1 MVFVVNTVDGGNL
14 APLLQCRFLTAPYPL
29 FNIAVES
36 LQKQI
41 CFNDGNLAPPQTEQL
56 PMLKRGCGDASSRH
70 RRSLLCRWCKIS
82 SIHRLDVL
90 GENIRC
96 GLDVLGNA
104 VSVCVIHVDR
114 TTNASCQIYSLLD
127 GSAGPCSW
135 SEHRSGRRGF
145 TFAF

>member
-1 MVFVVNTVDGGNL
+1 MDGGNL
-14 APLLQCRFLTAPYPL
+14 AALLQRRFLTAPYPL
-29 FNIAVES
+29 SNIAVES

-41 CFNDGNLAPPQTEQL
+41 CFNDGNLAPPQTERL
-56 PMLKRGCGDASSRH
+56 SMLKRGCGYASSRH

-96 GLDVLGNA
+96 GLDVLGENIRCGLC
-104 VSVCVIHVDR
+104 VCVIHVDR
-114 TTNASCQIYSLLD
+114 TTNASYQIYLLLD

-145 TFAF
+145 TFAFS

>member
-1 MVFVVNTVDGGNL
+1 MDLDAPCILKRSISQHACVRNFHSVDGGNL
-14 APLLQCRFLTAPYPL
+14 APLLQCRFLTAPHPL

-56 PMLKRGCGDASSRH
+56 PMLKRGCGDALSRH
-70 RRSLLCRWCKIS
+70 SRSLLCRWCKIS

-104 VSVCVIHVDR
+104 VCVCVIHVD
-114 TTNASCQIYSLLD
+114 
-127 GSAGPCSW
+127 
-135 SEHRSGRRGF
+135 
-145 TFAF
+145 